1 MTCVCGPFSVCRLV
15 MSEDKVDELAARQG
29 RATAAFVEL
38 VSALVD
44 DFDVIDVLTGLT
56 ARCVELLSATAAGIL
71 LADSLGTL
79 RVVGSSNEQ
88 AHLLE
93 LLQIQNDEGPCMDSY
108 HSGDVVSTGD
118 LTGATRWPKFA
129 AASVAGGY
137 LSVCAVP
144 MRVKAVTMGCLNLFM
159 TEATVMDPVDIA
171 LARGLADVATIAIAQ
186 HRLIEDGAV
195 REAQLQHA
203 LDSRTIIEQAK
214 GMVAAQRGVDMDG
227 AFSWLRNEARS
238 NNRLLTD
245 VANEVIAGM
254 RGAGTRTGATSPPS
268 KPPPKRN

>member
-1 MTCVCGPFSVCRLV
+1 M
-15 MSEDKVDELAARQG
+15 
-29 RATAAFVEL
+29 FVEL

-56 ARCVELLSATAAGIL
+56 ARCVEVLDAAAAGIL
-71 LADSLGTL
+71 LADSRGTL

-118 LTGATRWPKFA
+118 LTGATQWPTFA

-137 LSVCAVP
+137 RSVCAVP
-144 MRVKAVTMGCLNLFM
+144 MRIKAVTMGCLNLFM
-159 TEATVMDPVDIA
+159 TDTTTMEPVDIA
-171 LARGLADVATIAIAQ
+171 LARGFADVATIAIAQ
-186 HRLIEDGAV
+186 HRLIEDAAV

-214 GMVAAQRGVDMDG
+214 GMIAAQRGVDMDH
-227 AFSWLRNEARS
+227 AFGWLRNEARS

-245 VANEVIAGM
+245 VANEVIASA
-254 RGAGTRTGATSPPS
+254 RAGGTPSGATLAPS
-268 KPPPKRN
+268 KPPPKQT